1 MDWSPLALSLRLA
14 LLSTAILL
22 VVGVPLARWIGL
34 SRGWSSKVVR
44 ALVQIP
50 MVLPPT
56 VVGFY
61 LLVVLSPGS
70 SIGQFLDQSLGV
82 RLLFRFPGLV
92 VASVLTGLPF
102 LVSSVVSGFQSLPAS
117 LREASLCLGRSPWVT
132 FWKVELPLTLPAIL
146 AGCILA
152 FLHTLGEFGVVL
164 MIGGKLPGE
173 TRTVSI
179 QLYDMVEQ
187 MEFSSAHRLALALVL
202 LAFSGMLALFA
213 LQRGVKK

>member
-1 MDWSPLALSLRLA
+1 MEWSPLLLSLRLA
-14 LLSTAILL
+14 VLSSLILL
-22 VVGVPLARWIGL
+22 VLGIPLARWIGL
-34 SRGWSSKVVR
+34 TGGWTSRTVR

-61 LLVVLSPGS
+61 LLVVLSPS
-70 SIGQFLDQSLGV
+70 SGIGHFLADTLGV
-82 RLLFRFPGLV
+82 RLLFRFSGLV
-92 VASVLTGLPF
+92 LAAVVTGLPF
-102 LVSSVVSGFQSLPAS
+102 LVSSVVAGYQSLPPS
-117 LREASLCLGRSPWVT
+117 LRDASLCLGRSPWTT
-132 FWKVELPLTLPAIL
+132 FRKVEVPLVLPAIVS
-146 AGCILA
+146 GTILA

-187 MEFSSAHRLALALVL
+187 MDFAPAHRLALLLSL

-213 LQRGVKK
+213 LQKDARK